1 MSNQTYGTEPVMAV
15 IPEHN
20 IEYPVP
26 QAIII
31 NDKEDNKLLIN
42 AYQYGRTIRICVT
55 IDAFFVFL
63 NLFTTFNAI
72 YLFSLVMLYF
82 GYYGAVYYKRS
93 YMNFYIC
100 YLLTS
105 VFVNFIYLLY
115 IINNRQEIMKNNDIT
130 ESRIISIGCFTS
142 LNLLISTWICK
153 ICYSFKKLIS
163 ELKSKNIIERLLTA
177 DNSFL
182 HQSSW
187 NRTYLS

>member
-1 MSNQTYGTEPVMAV
+1 MSNRTYIDVPVMAV

-20 IEYPVP
+20 EEYPIP
-26 QAIII
+26 QAIVV
-31 NDKEDNKLLIN
+31 NNQQDNKLLIN
-42 AYQYGRTIRICVT
+42 AYQYSRTIRIFVT

-93 YMNFYIC
+93 YINFYIC
-100 YLLTS
+100 YLLLS
-105 VFVNFIYLLY
+105 IFANSLYLLY
-115 IINNRQEIMKNNDIT
+115 IITNKEKLIKNENITNNHILN
-130 ESRIISIGCFTS
+130 ISIFTFI
-142 LNLLISTWICK
+142 NLIVNVWISK
-153 ICYSFKKLIS
+153 ICYSFKCLIN
-163 ELKSKNIIERLLTA
+163 ELKSKNIVDRLLSA

-187 NRTYLS
+187 NRSYLS